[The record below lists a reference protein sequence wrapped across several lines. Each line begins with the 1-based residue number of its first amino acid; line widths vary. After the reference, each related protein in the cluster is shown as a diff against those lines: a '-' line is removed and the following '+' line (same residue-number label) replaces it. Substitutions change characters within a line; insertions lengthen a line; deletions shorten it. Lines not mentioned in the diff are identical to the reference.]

1 MSGQFGT
8 KMPENWL
15 RDRRYQ
21 WNLKLKILVFFQ
33 LDMLYIPGPSS
44 SGAKWF
50 CYRVSIHH
58 PLGFNWHPLEGAGI
72 YVYIYDHIY
81 IYNYLTVDFPAM
93 CDY

>member
-8 KMPENWL
+8 NMPENWL

-21 WNLKLKILVFFQ
+21 WKLKLKILLFFQ
-33 LDMLYIPGPSS
+33 LNMLYIPGPSS

-50 CYRVSIHH
+50 RYRVSIHH

-81 IYNYLTVDFPAM
+81 IYIYR
-93 CDY
+93 